1 MRKHDAQT
9 LNEGR
14 QRTLGQRELLP
25 EHKRTI
31 RTRGFQ
37 KDVGV
42 GEAPLQF
49 LEMIVELVASPQKRK
64 VGRKSGPT
72 ELREEAH
79 PGAILQ
85 IGREQPRRRC
95 IQLGDVLAD
104 DHAFAQEG
112 IVAYLEQRH
121 FRPGVGDG
129 VGFGVEREEFGGF
142 VLEVFSGGFVLG
154 AAFLERYPRALGVR
168 SASRVEETEG
178 WRWCGEAFSGHERY

>member
-14 QRTLGQRELLP
+14 QRTFGQRELLSKN
-25 EHKRTI
+25 KRTV
-31 RTRGFQ
+31 RTRRFQ
-37 KDVGV
+37 KDIGV

-64 VGRKSGPT
+64 IRRKSGPT

-85 IGREQPRRRC
+85 IGGDQPRRRC
-95 IQLGDVLAD
+95 VKLGDVLAD
-104 DHAFAQEG
+104 DQTFAQKG
-112 IVAYLEQRH
+112 IVAHLEQRH

-142 VLEVFSGGFVLG
+142 VLEVFGGGFVFG

-178 WRWCGEAFSGHERY
+178 WGWCGEAFGGHEGC